1 MILLNN
7 DFYLKKSSSGINTN
21 EDLNSID
28 TISDLQNLLNNCKS
42 EENFMN
48 DNNDNDNLL
57 FLHKILELVYTQEE
71 FDWQKW
77 KIANILFNT
86 LCPQI
91 AFTYDKN
98 HLKPNEIIADFDI
111 VEIMGKIFVVIP
123 ENSICIDTKMT
134 LHGTNEAID
143 KYCISQ
149 ALKTFEEKCAS

>member
-1 MILLNN
+1 MNN
-7 DFYLKKSSSGINTN
+7 GVSLICDIYLKKSEIDKDSDCMDVLTN
-21 EDLNSID
+21 
-28 TISDLQNLLNNCKS
+28 LQNLIAKYKS
-42 EENFMN
+42 EKDFMN
-48 DNNDNDNLL
+48 EHKEDENLL
-57 FLHKILELVYTQEE
+57 FLYKTLKLISVQKE
-71 FDWQKW
+71 FNWRKW
-77 KIANILFNT
+77 KIANIIFDT